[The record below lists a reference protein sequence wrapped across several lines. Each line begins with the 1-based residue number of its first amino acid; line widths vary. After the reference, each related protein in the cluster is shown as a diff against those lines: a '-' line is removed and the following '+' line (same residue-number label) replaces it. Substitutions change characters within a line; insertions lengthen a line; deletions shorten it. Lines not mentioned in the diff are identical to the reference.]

1 MNDNNTKMKT
11 QLLTSILSICIL
23 SSLQAQTDIADAR
36 TMALGTTVTITG
48 IVTNGPEL
56 DIIRYMQDASAGIA
70 VYDNAL
76 SGVNRGDSITITGEL
91 TDYNELLEIGNVS
104 SHTVIST
111 GNALPANQIITPF
124 QMSES
129 HESELVQIDNAVFD
143 NGGATFSGNTN
154 YSFTSGSESG
164 MVRITN
170 GIDLVGELIPVS
182 TVSIIALQSQYST
195 TYQLI
200 PRDVNDIILSSNLF
214 LTSSLDVSNITTTSV
229 ELSWSTNTASNTNIK
244 YGLTNNFEL
253 GEVNDASSVI
263 GHAITLPGLTVAT
276 FYYVQA
282 YSVSG
287 IDTAFSATKM
297 ISTESNSTG
306 EVMVFFNNSVDNSVA
321 TVSPAIGNALL
332 QDTIISMIQK
342 AQSTIDVCVYNN
354 GNVNIVNALNTAYN
368 NGVVVRYVSTLST
381 SNTAL
386 SSLDPGID
394 VMKGNADGL
403 MHNKFMVIDRN
414 DVNNSWVLTGST
426 NWTTNNLLYD
436 YNNLVLIQDQA
447 IAQAYTLEFEEMWGG
462 TGPQSNFLQAK
473 FGSQK
478 SDNTPHNFKVG
489 GNNMEVFFSPSDQP
503 TASIVNLIGTTD
515 ETLEF
520 AVLSFT
526 KNEIGTAVA
535 SAYNSIGAGV
545 RGVMESIGD
554 MGEEYTYLT
563 GVGVDLLSHQGVTY
577 DIHHKYAVIDA
588 NTPLSDPLVFTGSH
602 NWSASAENKN
612 DENTVVIHDAE
623 IANHFHQEFNQ
634 RHCELNPS
642 CAVGM
647 REKYKEIGLS
657 VYPMPSSGDFIV
669 SLVSET
675 PEEIKIKLVS
685 IEGKTV
691 YQYQTSLTA
700 GQNVI
705 PVSNIN
711 ASPGYYLL
719 DINSGTGHLVQPLII
734 K

>member
-1 MNDNNTKMKT
+1 
-11 QLLTSILSICIL
+11 
-23 SSLQAQTDIADAR
+23 
-36 TMALGTTVTITG
+36 
-48 IVTNGPEL
+48 
-56 DIIRYMQDASAGIA
+56 
-70 VYDNAL
+70 
-76 SGVNRGDSITITGEL
+76 
-91 TDYNELLEIGNVS
+91 
-104 SHTVIST
+104 
-111 GNALPANQIITPF
+111 
-124 QMSES
+124 
-129 HESELVQIDNAVFD
+129 
-143 NGGATFSGNTN
+143 
-154 YSFTSGSESG
+154 
-164 MVRITN
+164 
-170 GIDLVGELIPVS
+170 
-182 TVSIIALQSQYST
+182 
-195 TYQLI
+195 
-200 PRDVNDIILSSNLF
+200 
-214 LTSSLDVSNITTTSV
+214 
-229 ELSWSTNTASNTNIK
+229 
-244 YGLTNNFEL
+244 
-253 GEVNDASSVI
+253 
-263 GHAITLPGLTVAT
+263 
-276 FYYVQA
+276 
-282 YSVSG
+282 
-287 IDTAFSATKM
+287 
-297 ISTESNSTG
+297 
-306 EVMVFFNNSVDNSVA
+306 
-321 TVSPAIGNALL
+321 
-332 QDTIISMIQK
+332 
-342 AQSTIDVCVYNN
+342 
-354 GNVNIVNALNTAYN
+354 
-368 NGVVVRYVSTLST
+368 VSTLST
-381 SNTAL
+381 ANTAL

-403 MHNKFMVIDRN
+403 MHNKFLIIDRD

-447 IAQAYTLEFEEMWGG
+447 IAKAYTLEFEEMWGG
-462 TGPQSNFLQAK
+462 TGPQSSFLQAK
-473 FGSQK
+473 FGAQK

-526 KNEIGTAVA
+526 HNEIRTAVE
-535 SAYNSIGAGV
+535 SAYNSVGAGV

-642 CAVGM
+642 CTVGM
-647 REKYKEIGLS
+647 RDKSKEIGLS

-669 SLVSET
+669 SFVSET
-675 PEEIKIKLVS
+675 QEEMTIKLVS

-691 YQYQTSLTA
+691 YQYQANLNA

-711 ASPGYYLL
+711 AAPGYYLL
-719 DINSGTGHLVQPLII
+719 DINSGTGHFVQPLII